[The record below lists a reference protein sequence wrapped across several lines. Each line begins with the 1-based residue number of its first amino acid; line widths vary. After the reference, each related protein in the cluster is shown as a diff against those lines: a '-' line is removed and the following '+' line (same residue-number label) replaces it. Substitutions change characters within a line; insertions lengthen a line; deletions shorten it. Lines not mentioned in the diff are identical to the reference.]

1 MRKDHLHRRSKDA
14 EGTNDGEVE
23 NGDPLSGSA
32 DPFDAL
38 LNSKSEEPSTSR
50 ANGKRAPSPIADS
63 DTENDNET
71 KNDEEKSEVNGDS
84 TAESSA
90 DNGGNEEDGYE
101 VSFRVMVSFWIANN

>member
-71 KNDEEKSEVNGDS
+71 KNEEEKSEVNGDN
-84 TAESSA
+84 TVDSA
-90 DNGGNEEDGYE
+90 DNGGNEEEGYE
-101 VSFRVMVSFWIANN
+101 VRFKVIVSY